1 MREKKKEAATISPTP
16 KEADRFWVDGKNT
29 FERGPPFFLGRCRV
43 NELPNRFL
51 PTNKGASKKGPLLS
65 RQSQLVGIS
74 MRVTTVKGQQ
84 RLLIDVVTRHFDAKT
99 KGKETL

>member
-1 MREKKKEAATISPTP
+1 M
-16 KEADRFWVDGKNT
+16 
-29 FERGPPFFLGRCRV
+29 GRCRV